1 MTDTEGGG
9 ETEEPEGKPNM
20 DSAELAE
27 KSESDV
33 VGRDD
38 DMPAKEL
45 NDVDMSKAEP
55 ASGRWWATARC
66 WVMSDESLLPKEQSE
81 YMHE

>member
-1 MTDTEGGG
+1 M
-9 ETEEPEGKPNM
+9 ETEEPEEKSNM
-20 DSAELAE
+20 ESAEPLE
-27 KSESDV
+27 NSDSDV

-45 NDVDMSKAEP
+45 NDDAMSKAEP
-55 ASGRWWATARC
+55 ASGRWWATAKC
-66 WVMSDESLLPKEQSE
+66 WAMSDESLLPNEQSE